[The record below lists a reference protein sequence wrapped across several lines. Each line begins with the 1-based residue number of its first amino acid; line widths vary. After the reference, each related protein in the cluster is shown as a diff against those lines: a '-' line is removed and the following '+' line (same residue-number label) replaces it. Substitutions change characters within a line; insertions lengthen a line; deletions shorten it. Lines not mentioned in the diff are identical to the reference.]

1 MPFIN
6 ITREHKRIILLC
18 LGVLVVLTVMCMFR
32 SGRYFVSKPEGTY
45 SSLSPDTSTGD
56 PLEFIG
62 KDYSV
67 QEGFVSNLP
76 IVIIGLDAELPD
88 YKEFD
93 GQFNEV
99 QLQSNAYTTGDIRI
113 ISGDGNLNSI
123 NDEPSYT
130 SKIRIK
136 MRGHSSYRYDKKQ
149 YKFKALLPDG
159 NDNETSILGMGQGS
173 EWILNGSLADKSLIR
188 NYLAYRTASE
198 VGGNNFAVDS
208 RFCEVVMDEDGKLV
222 YQGVYLLMET
232 VSRGRDRVNI
242 DSYNPKN
249 IYSSYIVRRDRFT
262 HFDIMLD
269 TYGRRTGVD
278 KSTENGRDGYIGLK
292 YPSASRVTD
301 KTVKYIGDDF
311 SAVEKVLYSKD
322 FNVYSEYPNVIDVDS
337 FVDFFIFNEFF
348 NNYDSGLRST
358 YMYKNS
364 GDKLFIGPVWD
375 FDSAMDNTKNQ
386 ETEDFSL
393 AFQTEPLYIE
403 LFQDK
408 EFIRKIKNRY
418 NQLRSGALAEEHVFA
433 IVDEAFN
440 YLKSARVR
448 DFYRWQEQYMTSE
461 GQDNSRYI
469 LEPYEIDGVVFNRFN
484 TNYAQEMIVIK
495 NYLHKHG
502 SYIQEDL
509 DNFIDLA
516 QIDTRNKNIREF
528 WFVAIMTL
536 FLAPS
541 YLIMRKG

>member
-18 LGVLVVLTVMCMFR
+18 LGVLVVLAVMCMFR

-45 SSLSPDTSTGD
+45 SSLSPDTSTGN

-93 GQFNEV
+93 GQFDEV

-301 KTVKYIGDDF
+301 ETVKYIGDDF

-440 YLKSARVR
+440 YLKSAQAR

-509 DNFIDLA
+509 DSFIDLA

>member
-18 LGVLVVLTVMCMFR
+18 LGVLVVLAVMCMFR

-45 SSLSPDTSTGD
+45 SSLSPDTSTGN

-93 GQFNEV
+93 GQFDEV

-301 KTVKYIGDDF
+301 ETVKYIGNDF

-440 YLKSARVR
+440 YLKSAQAR

-509 DNFIDLA
+509 DSFIDLA

>member
-18 LGVLVVLTVMCMFR
+18 LGVLVVLAVMCMFR

-45 SSLSPDTSTGD
+45 SSLSPDTSTGN

-93 GQFNEV
+93 GQFDEV

-301 KTVKYIGDDF
+301 ETVKYIGNDF

-322 FNVYSEYPNVIDVDS
+322 FNVYSE
-337 FVDFFIFNEFF
+337 
-348 NNYDSGLRST
+348 
-358 YMYKNS
+358 
-364 GDKLFIGPVWD
+364 
-375 FDSAMDNTKNQ
+375 
-386 ETEDFSL
+386 
-393 AFQTEPLYIE
+393 
-403 LFQDK
+403 
-408 EFIRKIKNRY
+408 
-418 NQLRSGALAEEHVFA
+418 
-433 IVDEAFN
+433 
-440 YLKSARVR
+440 
-448 DFYRWQEQYMTSE
+448 
-461 GQDNSRYI
+461 
-469 LEPYEIDGVVFNRFN
+469 
-484 TNYAQEMIVIK
+484 
-495 NYLHKHG
+495 
-502 SYIQEDL
+502 
-509 DNFIDLA
+509 
-516 QIDTRNKNIREF
+516 
-528 WFVAIMTL
+528 
-536 FLAPS
+536 
-541 YLIMRKG
+541 